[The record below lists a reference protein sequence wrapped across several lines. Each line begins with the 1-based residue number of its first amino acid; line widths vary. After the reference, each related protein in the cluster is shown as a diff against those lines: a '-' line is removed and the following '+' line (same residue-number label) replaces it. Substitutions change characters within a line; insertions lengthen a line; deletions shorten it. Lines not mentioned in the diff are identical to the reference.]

1 VSTRARVL
9 LAAAALAVP
18 LAAAVPLALPAAAA
32 GAAGPGGAASQCN
45 VAGLARVR
53 TPVQLT
59 FWESMPEQNG
69 VTLTALT
76 NAFNASQRTVHVN
89 LVDQSSYQDTWTKVQ
104 SALTTGDLPDITQ
117 LEDEYQQG
125 AIDSKAFLPVQTC
138 MRAARYSTSDF
149 LPRVLDYFKVQG
161 VQVGMPFNIS
171 APVTYYNQQS
181 FTKAGLDP
189 ATPPATM
196 SAYLADAAKLKAVGL
211 GTGMVLDP
219 WFAEAWLATQGQ
231 LFVNHQNGRAGRAS
245 AAVFDTAAG
254 RKVFATLS
262 TLVRTDGAVTNPV
275 DGPDEYDYLLGIGS
289 GKYGM
294 TFGYSASL
302 GSIEALLP
310 NYPNVTLGVGP
321 FPTITGAKPGGIP
334 VTGAGLYISA
344 KDTPIRRAAAWEY
357 ISYLDSTASQATWAA
372 GTGYLPIRKSSA
384 QTATVQKLWATSP
397 GYKVGY
403 EELTQGASTPA
414 SSGAVIGAFGQV
426 QADMT
431 DALQRMFQNGT
442 PPPKAVAAA
451 ARSVTQ
457 TMQSYN
463 SRL

>member
-1 VSTRARVL
+1 MNSRARVL
-9 LAAAALAVP
+9 LAAAVVTASLGTV
-18 LAAAVPLALPAAAA
+18 VPLALPATAA
-32 GAAGPGGAASQCN
+32 GAAGSRSAARQCD
-45 VAGLARVR
+45 VAGLASVR

-76 NAFNASQRTVHVN
+76 NAFNASQHHVHVN

-104 SALTTGDLPDITQ
+104 SALTTGNLADVVQ

-125 AIDSKAFLPVQTC
+125 AIDSKAFLPVRTC
-138 MRAARYSTSDF
+138 MQAAHYQTSDF
-149 LPRVLDYFKVQG
+149 LPRVLAYFTVKG

-189 ATPPATM
+189 ATPPLTM
-196 SAYLADAAKLKAVGL
+196 SAYLADAAKLKAAGL

-231 LFVNHQNGRAGRAS
+231 LFVNNQNGRSGRATK
-245 AAVFDTAAG
+245 AVFDTAAG

-310 NYPNVTLGVGP
+310 TYPNVTLGVGP
-321 FPTITGAKPGGIP
+321 FPTITGSKPGGIP

-344 KDTPIRRAAAWEY
+344 KDSPIRRAAAWDY

-414 SSGAVIGAFGQV
+414 SSGAVIGDFGQV
-426 QADMT
+426 QTDMT
-431 DALQRMFQNGT
+431 DALQSMFQDGT
-442 PPPKAVAAA
+442 SPAKAVAGAVQ
-451 ARSVTQ
+451 SVNQ